1 MPRRTLLIALA
12 AVLAGAALLWLFVFR
27 DARPTFDAERAL
39 RDVAWQ
45 VDNGPRAPG
54 SPGHRRTQ
62 QALADTLRRY
72 ADRVAE
78 QGFDYTDRRDTATTY
93 RGVNI
98 SASFNLDPDAGKR
111 ILLAAHYDTRPVAD
125 QDPDPQKRTQPV
137 PGANDGAS
145 GVAVLLELARLL
157 HAHPPDVGVDL
168 ALFDLED
175 LGTTANTDSSSTA
188 TAKADTAAADSA
200 AANPFAIGSEYFAAH
215 SGGYRPAFGILLDMV
230 CDKDLRLPQE
240 ANSLAYARPIVE
252 KVWAAAD
259 EVGAAAFVDERGRA
273 VMDDHVPFLR
283 RGIPFVDLIHLPFPS
298 YWHTTED
305 TPDKCSAESLQQVGD
320 VLVEVVYSE

>member
-1 MPRRTLLIALA
+1 MPRRSLLIVLSA
-12 AVLAGAALLWLFVFR
+12 ALAGAALLWLLVFR

-39 RDVAWQ
+39 RAVVWQ
-45 VDNGPRAPG
+45 VENGPRAPG

-62 QALADTLRRY
+62 QALVDTLRRY

-78 QGFDYTDRRDTATTY
+78 QRFDYTDRRDTVTTY

-98 SASFNLDPDAGKR
+98 SASFNLDPDAGQR

-125 QDPDPQKRTQPV
+125 QDPDPEYRTQPV

-145 GVAVLLELARLL
+145 GVAVLLEMARLL

-175 LGTTANTDSSSTA
+175 LGTAAS
-188 TAKADTAAADSA
+188 ADTARADSSGADAAASDSA

-215 SGGYRPAFGILLDMV
+215 SGGYRPAYGILLDMV
-230 CDKDLRLPQE
+230 CDENLRLPQE

-259 EVGAAAFVDERGRA
+259 EVGATAFVDERGRA

-298 YWHTTED
+298 YWHTSED